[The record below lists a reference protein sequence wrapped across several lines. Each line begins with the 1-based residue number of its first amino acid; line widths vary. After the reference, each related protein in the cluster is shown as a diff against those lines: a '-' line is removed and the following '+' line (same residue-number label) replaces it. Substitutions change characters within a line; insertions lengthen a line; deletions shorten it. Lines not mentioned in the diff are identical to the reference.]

1 MIYIIL
7 KYSYSQNNF
16 ESYTEIEFVSTD
28 KKETEKYFDNIQNNT
43 PDSNWSYEYELFEYK
58 KEYKKKLKTK
68 SYG

>member
-43 PDSNWSYEYELFEYK
+43 LDNDWSYEYELFKCK

>member
-16 ESYTEIEFVSTD
+16 ESYTEIEFVSTN

-43 PDSNWSYEYELFEYK
+43 LDSNWSYEYELFECE
-58 KEYKKKLKTK
+58 KEYKKKLKMK

>member
-43 PDSNWSYEYELFEYK
+43 LNNNWSYEYELFKCK
-58 KEYKKKLKTK
+58 KKYKKKLKTK

>member
-28 KKETEKYFDNIQNNT
+28 KKEIEKYFDNIQNNT
-43 PDSNWSYEYELFEYK
+43 TNNDWSYEYELFECKEKHK
-58 KEYKKKLKTK
+58 KRLKTK